1 MPRVALTKE
10 QKERNAVADV
20 CKNLLDGLNMKRG
33 LLRKSNEAFCKEI
46 GVSYTTWWRWNNG
59 GIPEAEFGKVVTAA
73 LRAGL
78 SFKVEVSL

>member
-20 CKNLLDGLNMKRG
+20 CKNILDGLNMKRG
-33 LLRKSNEAFCKEI
+33 LSRKTNEAFCEAI
-46 GVSYTTWWRWNNG
+46 GISYTTWWRWNNG
-59 GIPEAEFGKVVTAA
+59 GVAEAEFGKVITAA
-73 LRAGL
+73 MRAGL